1 VQNLYRWKEDVERFP
16 AICCMTHFEFQKT
29 SKTALE
35 NRVKKGYARENR
47 GNVDSWLGRR
57 AREARHHHAPRA
69 IMARP
74 ACTPPINKTSPPS
87 LQHTIFVR
95 ALGTLSVRIGRNRGF
110 RGFRKG
116 FLGSFRER
124 DSSLGN
130 LSLSKLFLSLNSFS
144 LLFLSLLFSFI
155 SGSD

>member
-1 VQNLYRWKEDVERFP
+1 
-16 AICCMTHFEFQKT
+16 MTHFEFRKT

-47 GNVDSWLGRR
+47 GSADSCLGRR

-74 ACTPPINKTSPPS
+74 ACTPPINKTSPP
-87 LQHTIFVR
+87 LICTQFAR

-130 LSLSKLFLSLNSFS
+130 LSLSLSSFS
-144 LLFLSLLFSFI
+144 L
-155 SGSD
+155 